1 MEGVPFDGVD
11 DSHLFAQF
19 VSLRTL
25 LASIGKTYGKRLA
38 VWGTLQRTK
47 INFDR
52 DYRFDSEFCQRFADK
67 YLKRFQNQEYY
78 ENVYHLSA
86 VLKDDRLDAGIK
98 EAEALR
104 DEIEEFDDNHA
115 YSVSFFAFKDPE
127 SVIKKY
133 EYTRY
138 YRIQSGQTRH

>member
-67 YLKRFQNQEYY
+67 YLKRFQNQDYF
-78 ENVYHLSA
+78 ENVYHCQLC
-86 VLKDDRLDAGIK
+86 
-98 EAEALR
+98 
-104 DEIEEFDDNHA
+104 
-115 YSVSFFAFKDPE
+115 
-127 SVIKKY
+127 
-133 EYTRY
+133 
-138 YRIQSGQTRH
+138 